1 MGQEAVSSEKENQGQ
16 ENQMSDLVA
25 QLREEVVR
33 LKSKNEQ
40 LRREVMRLR
49 NEANQLGLLGYP
61 RPLIIHP
68 PTAPGPRC

>member
-1 MGQEAVSSEKENQGQ
+1 
-16 ENQMSDLVA
+16 MSTLE

-33 LKSKNEQ
+33 LQSENEQ

-61 RPLIIHP
+61 LPPIIHP